1 LAGNSPGDFS
11 LVLETATRVEDGAV
25 VAAKQPLTHKKTTPK
40 YTTDL
45 MASKPPSGFYDLS
58 LTATPAKPD
67 SRFVG
72 LSDVTLSVKV
82 LTSVKVA
89 NAEVKITDADQGAS
103 GKKTEIQFPGK
114 LGKQL
119 SLDYNEK
126 LVFSFDVVDEAVN
139 KPKLVHQAFVRLTH
153 VKSGA
158 EIIYVAEP
166 NTNKKYQFELDM
178 NTAAAD
184 FGSKAG
190 VYSVS
195 VIVGDAVVSNPLS
208 WVAAD
213 VDIKLPASDDSKD
226 QEPGPFQPRPEIRHV
241 FREPDS
247 RPAAVVS
254 NVFSLLCLAP
264 VLIMLGMW
272 VKIGVN
278 VSNFPVSLYALGFH
292 IGLAAIF
299 VLYFYFWIE
308 LNMFTTVKYLSG
320 IGLVTFLCGNKM
332 LASMASKNKSTA

>member
-1 LAGNSPGDFS
+1 MG
-11 LVLETATRVEDGAV
+11 
-25 VAAKQPLTHKKTTPK
+25 
-40 YTTDL
+40 
-45 MASKPPSGFYDLS
+45 
-58 LTATPAKPD
+58 
-67 SRFVG
+67 
-72 LSDVTLSVKV
+72 
-82 LTSVKVA
+82 
-89 NAEVKITDADQGAS
+89 
-103 GKKTEIQFPGK
+103 
-114 LGKQL
+114 
-119 SLDYNEK
+119 
-126 LVFSFDVVDEAVN
+126 
-139 KPKLVHQAFVRLTH
+139 
-153 VKSGA
+153 
-158 EIIYVAEP
+158 
-166 NTNKKYQFELDM
+166 DM

-254 NVFSLLCLAP
+254 NVFSLLCLVP

-278 VSNFPVSLYALGFH
+278 VSNFPVSLS
-292 IGLAAIF
+292 
-299 VLYFYFWIE
+299 
-308 LNMFTTVKYLSG
+308 LSDST
-320 IGLVTFLCGNKM
+320 LVSLP
-332 LASMASKNKSTA
+332 SSSSTSTSGSS